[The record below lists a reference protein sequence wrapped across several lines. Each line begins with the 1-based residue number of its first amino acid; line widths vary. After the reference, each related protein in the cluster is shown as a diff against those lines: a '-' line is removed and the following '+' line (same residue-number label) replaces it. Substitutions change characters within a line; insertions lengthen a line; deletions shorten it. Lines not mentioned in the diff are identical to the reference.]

1 MSPNKKFASSEHRP
15 ILVANAKE
23 VARWAAG
30 ARRQSGGPVPT
41 MNDVLLAA
49 LGGGIRRYLELHHD
63 PTVANSGKINMRA
76 ISIVNMRAV
85 SGLAKDS
92 KALLNDVKAARW
104 GNDFSYFIIPL
115 PCNHMRPADRIGFMS
130 STMSFIK
137 RSPEALFIREGTK
150 TLFVVRCLCLSV
162 RVLEAHCLTVSQI
175 QHTRR
180 EGCHVLQPAQS
191 QQTRVR
197 FISQVQ

>member
-115 PCNHMRPADRIGFMS
+115 PCNHMLNRGLLNGRLISISLLRSRKFRIHAKVLAS
-130 STMSFIK
+130 CWC
-137 RSPEALFIREGTK
+137 
-150 TLFVVRCLCLSV
+150 VNCL
-162 RVLEAHCLTVSQI
+162 
-175 QHTRR
+175 
-180 EGCHVLQPAQS
+180 
-191 QQTRVR
+191 
-197 FISQVQ
+197 